1 MNKKT
6 NIKVVRRKKVR
17 LRIRKKIFGTPE
29 VPRLA
34 VYKSNRGLSCQIIDD
49 VNGKTLCSSSYL
61 AVEKKGTRTEVAKEV
76 GTKIAAIAKEK
87 DLNKVVFDRSGYL
100 YHGVVK
106 AFGDAAREGGLEF

>member
-29 VPRLA
+29 IPRLA

-49 VNGKTLCSSSYL
+49 INARTLCSSSYL

-76 GTKIAAIAKEK
+76 GTKIAEIA
-87 DLNKVVFDRSGYL
+87 VVFDRSGYL